1 MRIYIYFKI
10 FDSIKILRLILFFKQ
25 MKESMAIWS
34 NWNMKKKRSIFQLG
48 IDSKLDECILGF
60 VVNIFY
66 FLFFLFHHAWLE
78 LYYKLWRS
86 PWLKIGDLERN
97 WTMLQK
103 QDFFFFFVTFLLGNS
118 YIKAT
123 LKDEKC
129 TLVSEYLHSHP
140 PKQGELKEK
149 SPNN

>member
-1 MRIYIYFKI
+1 MVE
-10 FDSIKILRLILFFKQ
+10 D
-25 MKESMAIWS
+25 
-34 NWNMKKKRSIFQLG
+34 
-48 IDSKLDECILGF
+48 
-60 VVNIFY
+60 
-66 FLFFLFHHAWLE
+66 
-78 LYYKLWRS
+78 WRS
-86 PWLKIGDLERN
+86 WKELDHVTETG
-97 WTMLQK
+97 
-103 QDFFFFFVTFLLGNS
+103 FFFFFVTFLLGNS